1 MKTTKKEL
9 NSLVSIL
16 NSDRP
21 KELKTAKENKK
32 YTGKK
37 KSLNFGIKAKKEV
50 IKPIDQRGKDN
61 LNKFLG
67 QHARRL
73 HVENR
78 TRFYQLRIQLKE
90 KDFSRI
96 ITKEINPKIESCN
109 KLVVLFSTKISQ
121 LLAKRNLISQN
132 KLEGN
137 YSELR
142 QEIREEIKELKA
154 NGKYTLIVENRSQI
168 AQLTDK
174 KNNLL
179 FLYKFRYSI
188 FKELFSLLSIKT
200 KQVENSEKIQ
210 DKTNETELNL
220 SSEVLSLIDTY
231 EENLTSSVK
240 LTNFVTPPANLG
252 GVRGGASVT
261 PQKELANPLNTTQE
275 NKSGFGI
282 DLIRNYIYSLNP
294 LSFELVKEYMNQFKD
309 LLNSKE
315 IPPFKIIQK
324 RDEIKRFNII
334 KREYE
339 ILEKEKNIDEI
350 RLLDLFKIGIYRESK
365 NNKHALRQVSA
376 TNLLKFETYPS
387 MRDILTTKEGK
398 EYISNF
404 ESLFSKLIHIEDTK
418 TSEKQ
423 NELTIHNAII
433 VTSKRFS
440 YQINDIEFTKDLIQ
454 DAYIHCTLEKPCFS
468 LSDTDLDKL
477 LTGYFKNRIKELHS
491 NTSKFQ
497 SLESEDMSILSIP
510 FHQNINTAYQMES
523 ALDFDLFINWIETR
537 KYIKPRTKEVITY
550 VLNNLNKSQKDIY
563 TELNISKPYLMR
575 CNEKLTVYAKRY
587 NDIGIY
593 EFLMHKYFNKPYK
606 CANIEI
612 PSEDYKTPSV
622 LKGKSISEL
631 KAKEKITVNR
641 TYRPLNTGRN
651 KEMVKSFN
659 YELSKSGKVGITY
672 DIV

>member
-1 MKTTKKEL
+1 VLSKE
-9 NSLVSIL
+9 IL
-16 NSDRP
+16 NSYFS
-21 KELKTAKENKK
+21 NG
-32 YTGKK
+32 YIH
-37 KSLNFGIKAKKEV
+37 KSLGDLSKYI
-50 IKPIDQRGKDN
+50 
-61 LNKFLG
+61 LN
-67 QHARRL
+67 
-73 HVENR
+73 
-78 TRFYQLRIQLKE
+78 
-90 KDFSRI
+90 
-96 ITKEINPKIESCN
+96 P
-109 KLVVLFSTKISQ
+109 
-121 LLAKRNLISQN
+121 
-132 KLEGN
+132 
-137 YSELR
+137 
-142 QEIREEIKELKA
+142 
-154 NGKYTLIVENRSQI
+154 
-168 AQLTDK
+168 
-174 KNNLL
+174 
-179 FLYKFRYSI
+179 
-188 FKELFSLLSIKT
+188 SL
-200 KQVENSEKIQ
+200 Q

-220 SSEVLSLIDTY
+220 NSEVLSLIDTY

-240 LTNFVTPPANLG
+240 LTNFVTQPLENEGREGGERINPASNSSESLNNN
-252 GVRGGASVT
+252 SI
-261 PQKELANPLNTTQE
+261 NTTQGK
-275 NKSGFGI
+275 NSGFGI

-294 LSFELVKEYMNQFKD
+294 LSYETVKEYLNQFKD

-315 IPPFKIIQK
+315 IKPFKIIQK

-433 VTSKRFS
+433 VTAKRFS

-659 YELSKSGKVGITY
+659 YELSNKKIGVTY
-672 DIV
+672 DII